1 MVDINQNIIT
11 YYKSAK
17 TKLNLRISNHRK
29 DALKL
34 NAIPADRNL
43 TQEITIFNTDAKFAI
58 IEQRQNTKLKKE
70 SITEILKKRENFE

>member
-1 MVDINQNIIT
+1 MVDIIQNIIT
-11 YYKSAK
+11 YYKSAEAD
-17 TKLNLRISNHRK
+17 LNLRISNHRK
-29 DALKL
+29 VVRKL

-43 TQEITIFNTDAKFAI
+43 TKEITIFNTDAKFAI